1 MNERD
6 KQLIKNFLIGGAASG
21 AAIAGTSA
29 IIDYVKYLKEK
40 AKMEN
45 DPDSLDDDT
54 IYIDKRIPVG
64 VKSASV
70 GAGVAVAGGAASAL
84 ATYVALSKMYQML
97 KKKQLQDDL
106 DMAQAVY
113 TDAVTK
119 EASEGKPISAEEM
132 TLTAGP
138 IGALIL
144 AGLASG
150 AITYQTLKKQF
161 PSLAESRKKTTN
173 IEVRPSRVETRY
185 VDEEGNPI
193 KSASVS
199 DLTNEDYALG
209 MAFAGFIAKQANDN
223 NDLLDSLYNIFT
235 DNRIEEFEDLI
246 AAGDG
251 AGLIEF
257 SKQASYSENKLNAD
271 GLALVSAMLAKSSS
285 TAPMFNLAVFDTLS
299 EKSLYFFEKAAS
311 YDEETLTVLCKI
323 AAAMG
328 AQMIKDIPAISEVE
342 EVEEEEGNEEGEK
355 ENEEEESSEEPEG
368 EMSYIEKIISII
380 KDNPKKFIQTSS
392 DLVDKAME

>member
-1 MNERD
+1 MNARD
-6 KQLIKNFLIGGAASG
+6 KQIIKNFLIGGAAGG
-21 AAIAGTSA
+21 AALAGTSA
-29 IIDYVKYLKEK
+29 IIDYVRYLREK
-40 AKMEN
+40 ARMEN
-45 DPDSLDDDT
+45 EPDTLDDDT
-54 IYIDKRIPVG
+54 IYIDKKIPVG

-97 KKKQLQDDL
+97 KKKQLQQDL
-106 DMAQAVY
+106 DEAQSVY

-119 EASEGKPISAEEM
+119 QASEESSDGKPISAEEL

-193 KSASVS
+193 KSASVA
-199 DLTNEDYALG
+199 DITDEEYAYG
-209 MAFAGFIAKQANDN
+209 MAFAGFMAKQANDN
-223 NDLLDSLYNIFT
+223 NDLLDSLYNVFV
-235 DNRIEEFEDLI
+235 DDRLEEFEDLI
-246 AAGDG
+246 AVNDG

-257 SKQASYSENKLNAD
+257 SKQASYSENELNNE
-271 GLALVSAMLAKSSS
+271 GVALVSALLAKSSS
-285 TAPMFNLAVFDTLS
+285 TSPVYNLAVFDTLS
-299 EKSLYFFEKAAS
+299 DKSMYFLDKAAS
-311 YDEETLTVLCKI
+311 YDEETLVVMCKI

-328 AQMIKDIPAISEVE
+328 AQMIKDIPAISEME
-342 EVEEEEGNEEGEK
+342 EVEEEDGNKEEQD
-355 ENEEEESSEEPEG
+355 EEPQG
-368 EMSYIEKIISII
+368 EMSYIEKIIQIL
-380 KDNPKKFIQTSS
+380 KDNPQQFLRNSS
-392 DLVDKAME
+392 DLVDKVME